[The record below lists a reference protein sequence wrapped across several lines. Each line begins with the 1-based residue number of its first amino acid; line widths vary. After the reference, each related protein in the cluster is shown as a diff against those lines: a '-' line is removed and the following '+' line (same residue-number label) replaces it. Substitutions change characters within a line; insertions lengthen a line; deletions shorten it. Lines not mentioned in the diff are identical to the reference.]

1 MASSLS
7 LARRMTPAGQQR
19 VSAQGGH
26 GSDRGR
32 PVVLVH
38 GSVLN
43 ATWTW
48 RLQQPLAESF
58 PLVMPNRSGYSPHQ
72 AREQIDFYEQADE
85 IAAVLEG
92 EEEAHLVGYSYGGIV
107 ALLAAVRRPE
117 AVRSLTVI
125 EPPAVWLARGND
137 DVDRLAFELF
147 KLFFSGPSEPLAFL
161 EQFLPLIGG
170 SFRLPRRLP
179 PDLEQG
185 ARALMAERG
194 PWDARIPL
202 DELAAAP
209 FPKLVVS
216 GAHNAALDAICDVLE
231 RRLDAERVVIRGG
244 GHNIP
249 QLGAPFNEAL
259 TSFLGRVE
267 RGELAA

>member
-1 MASSLS
+1 V
-7 LARRMTPAGQQR
+7 T
-19 VSAQGGH
+19 
-26 GSDRGR
+26 
-32 PVVLVH
+32 
-38 GSVLN
+38 N
-43 ATWTW
+43 AAWTW
-48 RLQQPLAESF
+48 RSQQPLAESF
-58 PLVMPNRSGYSPHQ
+58 TLVMPNRSGYSPGP
-72 AREQIDFYEQADE
+72 AREQIDFYDQADE
-85 IAAVLEG
+85 LAAVLDR

-107 ALLAAVRRPE
+107 ALLAAARRPE

-125 EPPAVWLARGND
+125 EPPALWVGRGND

-147 KLFFSGPSEPLAFL
+147 KLFFSGPSDPLAFL
-161 EQFLPLIGG
+161 EQFLPLVGG

-185 ARALMAERG
+185 VRALMAERG

-216 GAHNAALDAICDVLE
+216 GGHNAALDAICDVLE
-231 RRLDAERVVIRGG
+231 ARLGAERFVIRGG

-249 QLGAPFNEAL
+249 HLGAPFNDAL
-259 TSFLGRVE
+259 ASFLRRVE
-267 RGELAA
+267 RRALAA